1 MKRVLLL
8 GLLALAGC
16 ATLSTA
22 SSGASAKSG
31 KVPDFELISIE
42 GDRVRLS
49 DAVGKGVVVLSFW
62 DTWCEP
68 CKAELPQLEKVYG
81 RNKSKG
87 LMLFGIAMDDATT
100 VANVAPFVRRSGFT
114 FPVLLDT
121 SGTASNLFNPNKSA
135 PYTVVI
141 DRQGAIVH
149 ERAGYEPGEEVALEQ
164 KIVALLGAETPRP

>member
-1 MKRVLLL
+1 VKRTLVAGLVL
-8 GLLALAGC
+8 LAGC
-16 ATLSTA
+16 VTPSAST
-22 SSGASAKSG
+22 GPASAAGG
-31 KVPDFELISIE
+31 KVPDFELISVE

-81 RNKSKG
+81 RNKAKG

-100 VANVAPFVRRSGFT
+100 VANVAPFVRRNGFS

-121 SGTASNLFNPNKSA
+121 SGTAANLYNPNKSA

-141 DRQGAIVH
+141 DQKGAIVH

-164 KIVALLGAETPRP
+164 KIVALLGAETPKP

>member
-1 MKRVLLL
+1 MKHTLVA
-8 GLLALAGC
+8 GLLVLAGC
-16 ATLSTA
+16 ATSSS
-22 SSGASAKSG
+22 SSGPAAATTG
-31 KVPDFELISIE
+31 KVPDFELISVD

-49 DAVGKGVVVLSFW
+49 TVVGRGVVVLSFW

-81 RNKSKG
+81 RNKAKG
-87 LMLFGIAMDDATT
+87 LTLLGIAMDDATT
-100 VANVAPFVRRSGFT
+100 VANVAPFVRRSGFS

-121 SGTASNLFNPNKSA
+121 SGTAANLYNPNKSA

-141 DRQGAIVH
+141 DQKGAIVH

-164 KIVALLGAETPRP
+164 KIVALLGAETPKP